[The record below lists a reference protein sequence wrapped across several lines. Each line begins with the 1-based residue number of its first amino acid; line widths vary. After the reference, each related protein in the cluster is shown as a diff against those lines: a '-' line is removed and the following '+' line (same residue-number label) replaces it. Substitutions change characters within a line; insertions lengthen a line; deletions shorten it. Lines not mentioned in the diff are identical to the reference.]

1 MRRLAPLLSLVLLL
15 IAALGPSTSAQEP
28 TPVRLTLLSQTA
40 WNSTSQRVVDLRIRA
55 ENLGDVPL
63 PELSIGVTLYSR
75 VLTRSAYEQS
85 LVTDPFVVIDAETLA
100 REGPLE
106 PAVVREF
113 EVAFTLD
120 SFGLD
125 PDQSGVYPLKVDLRT
140 GGASVGAIR
149 TPVIFL
155 VREPEVPLA
164 LSWTFVLEHP
174 ISFGPDGIFLDDS
187 LEVALGAGGRLN
199 GQIRALLELVSLPS
213 DPVVEVALSPVLIT
227 QLGRMRGGYA
237 VVGPEGIREIPAGEG
252 GAQLAGQALEDLRTI
267 ASTPGIRMT
276 AMPFA
281 TPELPALYGGGLG
294 LDVGIQLERG
304 RQVVGAF
311 LQTTPVPGVLRPPG
325 AALDDTTLRGIA
337 ALGITTLLVGPA
349 TVERVPQ
356 PLDLTGP
363 ATASLAQG
371 AIAAIAP
378 DPSTEAVIAQIAP
391 EDPVRAAQAAL
402 GELAAIWQERPGDPR
417 GVALVLGE
425 DLPLPGPFFVT
436 LARGVSGAPWLSL
449 ASPTELLAAFPPPE
463 PSEVATPSLR
473 RFTGTYIAE
482 LKQARRRVYTL
493 SSMLPLGSD
502 EPAQLETMLLLAEAR
517 QFLSEPDGG
526 LAFINA
532 VRGEVDAVLDSLTLD
547 TVETVTLTS
556 ESGGGIPVRVTNGAQ
571 ETLSVSV
578 RLASQ
583 HLRETL
589 SADLELAPGA
599 SETVRF
605 QAQLRSTGRFPVR
618 VQLLSPSGR
627 EVDHETI
634 VVRSTAYNRIAI
646 VITIGAALV
655 LMVLW
660 ARRFLPRRSP

>member
-1 MRRLAPLLSLVLLL
+1 MPCLGISTGRYSWCSRSASCPEQGSERGWRWAPVSGRSAWRSAASCSSSRPPTASESCRSCWGARDRMTGPPMRRLAPLLSLVLLL
-15 IAALGPSTSAQEP
+15 IAAPGPSASAQEP
-28 TPVRLTLLSQTA
+28 TPVRLTLLSQTS
-40 WNSTSQRVVDLRIRA
+40 WNSTSQRVVDLRFRA

-63 PELSIGVTLYSR
+63 PDLSIGVTLYSR

-125 PDQSGVYPLKVDLRT
+125 PDQSGVYP
-140 GGASVGAIR
+140 
-149 TPVIFL
+149 
-155 VREPEVPLA
+155 
-164 LSWTFVLEHP
+164 
-174 ISFGPDGIFLDDS
+174 

-363 ATASLAQG
+363 ATASLAEG
-371 AIAAIAP
+371 SIAAIAP
-378 DPSTEAVIAQIAP
+378 DPSTAAVIAQIAP
-391 EDPVRAAQAAL
+391 DDPVRAAHAAL

-517 QFLSEPDGG
+517 QFLSEPGG
-526 LAFINA
+526 GRAFINA
-532 VRGEVDAVLDSLTLD
+532 VPGGGGAGLGSLPPD
-547 TVETVTLTS
+547 TVETRPPPS
-556 ESGGGIPVRVTNGAQ
+556 AAGG
-571 ETLSVSV
+571 
-578 RLASQ
+578 
-583 HLRETL
+583 
-589 SADLELAPGA
+589 
-599 SETVRF
+599 
-605 QAQLRSTGRFPVR
+605 
-618 VQLLSPSGR
+618 
-627 EVDHETI
+627 
-634 VVRSTAYNRIAI
+634 
-646 VITIGAALV
+646 
-655 LMVLW
+655 
-660 ARRFLPRRSP
+660 